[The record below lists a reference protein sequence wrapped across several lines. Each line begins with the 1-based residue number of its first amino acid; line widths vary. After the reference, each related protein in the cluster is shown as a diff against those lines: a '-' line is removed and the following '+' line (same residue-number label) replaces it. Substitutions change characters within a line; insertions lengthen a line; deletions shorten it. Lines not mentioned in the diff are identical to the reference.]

1 VTGDGGKSI
10 SLITHHPSP
19 VTIFLMAKQDYYQV
33 LGIKRDAKPDE
44 IKKAYRRLARKHHP
58 DVNPGDK
65 SAEER
70 FKLITEAH
78 DVLSD
83 EKKRKVYD
91 RFGEYSDNLAQ
102 AAARGATPGGAGGG
116 GRTSP
121 GFDFEGFDWGTA
133 GAPGGGASG
142 GGSSFRDIFA
152 DLFGGSTARQ
162 EREPPRPQPKRGAD
176 IEMPLALSFEES
188 ITGLTT
194 NITVNRSEQCTRC
207 NGAGDTGGPVVT
219 CSTCKG
225 SGQVQRA
232 GGRLKFS
239 QECPDCGGVGK
250 RRQPCSLCKGS
261 GVLPKTETVKIRI
274 PAGVDTGSRVRI
286 AGKGEGGRLGAPPGD
301 LFIITNVGRHKYFT
315 RKGDNIYVTVPLT
328 VPEAALGAKIEVP
341 TVEGKAQLRIPP
353 GTQSGQKFRL
363 RERGVPSLRNP
374 QLRGDQFVEVQVTL
388 PNVISEETKELLK
401 RYAQLNAENPR
412 VAMGLE

>member
-1 VTGDGGKSI
+1 
-10 SLITHHPSP
+10 
-19 VTIFLMAKQDYYQV
+19 MAKEDFYQI
-33 LGIKRDAKPDE
+33 LGVKRDAKPEE
-44 IKKAYRRLARKHHP
+44 IKKAYRRLARKYHP

-65 SAEER
+65 SAEDH

-83 EKKRKVYD
+83 AKKRKVYD
-91 RFGEYSDNLAQ
+91 RFGQYSDNLAE
-102 AAARGATPGGAGGG
+102 AAARGATPGAGAGS
-116 GRTSP
+116 RATP
-121 GFDFEGFDWGTA
+121 GFDFEGFDWGAA
-133 GAPGGGASG
+133 GASGSSSTG

-152 DLFGGSTARQ
+152 DLFGGSASKQTS
-162 EREPPRPQPKRGAD
+162 EPPRPQPKRGAD
-176 IEMPLALSFEES
+176 IEMPLALSFEEA
-188 ITGLTT
+188 ITGMTT

-207 NGAGDTGGPVVT
+207 NGAGDTGGPVVVCT
-219 CSTCKG
+219 TCKG

-232 GGRLKFS
+232 GGRLRFA
-239 QECPDCGGVGK
+239 QECPDCMGTGK
-250 RRQPCSLCKGS
+250 RRQPCSLCKGA
-261 GVLPKTETVKIRI
+261 GVMPKTETVKVRI

-286 AGKGEGGRLGAPPGD
+286 PGKGEGGRMGAPPGD

-374 QLRGDQFVEVQVTL
+374 QLRGDQFIEVQVTL

-401 RYAQLNAENPR
+401 RYAQLNSENPR

>member
-1 VTGDGGKSI
+1 
-10 SLITHHPSP
+10 
-19 VTIFLMAKQDYYQV
+19 MAKQDYYEI
-33 LGIKRDAKPDE
+33 LGVKRDAKPDE
-44 IKKAYRRLARKHHP
+44 IKKAYRRLARKYHP

-65 SAEER
+65 AAEER
-70 FKLITEAH
+70 FKLMSEAH

-83 EKKRKVYD
+83 PKKRSVYD
-91 RFGEYSDNLAQ
+91 RFGQYSENLAD
-102 AAARGATPGGAGGG
+102 AAARGAGPSG

-121 GFDFEGFDWGTA
+121 GFDFTGFDWGT
-133 GAPGGGASG
+133 SSSSS
-142 GGSSFRDIFA
+142 GSSFRDSFA
-152 DLFGGSTARQ
+152 DLFGGGAAK
-162 EREPPRPQPKRGAD
+162 EKEPPRPQPQRGAD
-176 IEMPLALSFEES
+176 IVMPLSLSFEEA
-188 ITGLTT
+188 IKGMTT
-194 NITVNRSEQCTRC
+194 NITVNRSEQCSRC
-207 NGAGDTGGPVVT
+207 NGAGDTGGPVVV
-219 CSTCKG
+219 CPTCKG

-232 GGRLKFS
+232 GGRLRFS
-239 QECPDCGGVGK
+239 QECPDCAGTGR
-250 RRQPCSLCKGS
+250 RRQPCSVCKGS
-261 GVLPKTETVKIRI
+261 GVTPKTETVKVRI

-301 LFIITNVGRHKYFT
+301 LYIITNVGRHKYFT

-374 QLRGDQFVEVQVTL
+374 NLRGDQFVAVQVTL